1 MWPARHSESLVSLR
15 LSLARAR
22 DRRQCSPASPS
33 HRWFQYPSHGRS
45 LRRWARGGQIMD
57 SHWQPEAPSQ
67 TQSGIIRLWAPAEVS
82 SESQSQPGGSRWPAG
97 TDSESVRR
105 HCTCKRLQSEAALPD
120 ASESRTGGLP
130 GGPAATFQS
139 VQY

>member
-1 MWPARHSESLVSLR
+1 MQPGQSESQMVSVSESRPESAPLG
-15 LSLARAR
+15 
-22 DRRQCSPASPS
+22 P
-33 HRWFQYPSHGRS
+33 
-45 LRRWARGGQIMD
+45 GGQIMD

-82 SESQSQPGGSRWPAG
+82 SESQAQPGGSRWPAG

-120 ASESRTGGLP
+120 ASESRTGRLP
-130 GGPAATFQS
+130 GGPAAAFQS